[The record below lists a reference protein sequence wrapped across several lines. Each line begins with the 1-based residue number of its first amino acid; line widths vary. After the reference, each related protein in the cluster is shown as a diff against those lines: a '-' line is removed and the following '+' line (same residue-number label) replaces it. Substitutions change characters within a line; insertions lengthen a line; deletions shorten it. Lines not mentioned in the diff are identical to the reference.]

1 MFHGVAFDKR
11 VNTGPRCHSDFDS
24 QKDRWWLLVR
34 RQLYVY
40 LFLFLEHCVKC
51 IHLFLWIILFQ
62 FRSLDAS
69 PGLTLRS
76 TFCFLRCFHGSNGR
90 CECVLLFKS
99 LFPCVCVVWSRELY
113 QELFPIINVFFGRPW
128 LFVNCSFLVIF
139 PTVVV

>member
-1 MFHGVAFDKR
+1 MFHGFSFDKR
-11 VNTGPRCHSDFDS
+11 VNTGPRWHSEFDS

-34 RQLYVY
+34 RRLYVY
-40 LFLFLEHCVKC
+40 LFLFLEHCLKC

-62 FRSLDAS
+62 FRSLVAS

-113 QELFPIINVFFGRPW
+113 QELFPIINVFFRRPW
-128 LFVNCSFLVIF
+128 LFVNCSFLVVF
-139 PTVVV
+139 LTVVV